1 MSDQASRNERS
12 IDDLQVHRA
21 SPEYQLPQNKRF
33 CTNSI
38 SNQRS
43 KYEVEEPGQILGD
56 RHVNFQS
63 SVSRVFSLLVK
74 KEAISDSVF
83 TSVRIITMFTTATVN
98 EHRWYYHSDFYQGV
112 AGFWKISPLYRI
124 SLRKNDCIFLFFGI
138 EYDISFFIYFQKYK
152 FKKVIISFEKWKF
165 LRKFKIY
172 FQYLI
177 FLQEKIL
184 FLNYL
189 NPYWTAPL
197 YILYKFYQQKYAAQ
211 GTGNQKLNLRFAIST
226 NRRGG
231 SRRWS
236 RSCLYDQINSSKSRQ
251 TKSWPFL

>member
-1 MSDQASRNERS
+1 M
-12 IDDLQVHRA
+12 I
-21 SPEYQLPQNKRF
+21 LPQWFLSGCR
-33 CTNSI
+33 
-38 SNQRS
+38 
-43 KYEVEEPGQILGD
+43 
-56 RHVNFQS
+56 
-63 SVSRVFSLLVK
+63 
-74 KEAISDSVF
+74 
-83 TSVRIITMFTTATVN
+83 
-98 EHRWYYHSDFYQGV
+98 
-112 AGFWKISPLYRI
+112 FWKITPLYRI

-226 NRRGG
+226 NRRGEF
-231 SRRWS
+231 RRWS